1 MKTSSIICFRLSQ
14 FWSSADYLVGHIF
27 VFRFNTILL
36 RAKSLGKRRAEEF
49 LEQRIKHNHVEFY
62 ETVKKNKLKTFTA
75 MLSTRK
81 VSVNGKD
88 VVIRANHALFAR
100 LLVIREKRGVSI
112 KELLQYFLG
121 SIAWSLATP
130 EGNILNYVK
139 SKLQNVLE
147 EKMSLV
153 DSVPQN

>member
-1 MKTSSIICFRLSQ
+1 M
-14 FWSSADYLVGHIF
+14 
-27 VFRFNTILL
+27 
-36 RAKSLGKRRAEEF
+36 RAESLGKRTAEEF
-49 LEQRIKHNHVEFY
+49 IEQRIKHNHVEFY
-62 ETVKKNKLKTFTA
+62 EIVKKNKLKMFTT

-88 VVIRANHALFAR
+88 VVIRADRALFAR

-112 KELLQYFLG
+112 KELLQYFLDP
-121 SIAWSLATP
+121 IAWSLATR
-130 EGNILNYVK
+130 EGNIFNYVK

-147 EKMSLV
+147 GKMSLV

>member
-1 MKTSSIICFRLSQ
+1 M
-14 FWSSADYLVGHIF
+14 
-27 VFRFNTILL
+27 
-36 RAKSLGKRRAEEF
+36 
-49 LEQRIKHNHVEFY
+49 
-62 ETVKKNKLKTFTA
+62 FTT

-81 VSVNGKD
+81 VSINGKD
-88 VVIRANHALFAR
+88 VIRADRALFAR

-121 SIAWSLATP
+121 PIAWSLATR
-130 EGNILNYVK
+130 EGNIFNYVK

-147 EKMSLV
+147 GKVSLV